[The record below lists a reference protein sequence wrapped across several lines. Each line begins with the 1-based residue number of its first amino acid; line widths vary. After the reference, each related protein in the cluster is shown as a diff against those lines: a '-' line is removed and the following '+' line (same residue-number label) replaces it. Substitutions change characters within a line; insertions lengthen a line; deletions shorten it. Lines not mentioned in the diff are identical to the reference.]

1 MIITVKSLMLRLRKC
16 ASIAS
21 HPSTP
26 SDSGARRF
34 DRCPDIAAEAQ
45 AGRADP
51 AAGVSLRD
59 RGACATPLLSLGR
72 FKLMPC
78 LEHVTCSE
86 PTVTPIVS
94 AICSRLIPRSTR
106 FLICSNRA
114 GVNLIGGPLAAIS
127 RDSFLDVFPCA
138 ACDGARLLSELV
150 RFTSIDFW
158 RFHGLGIEAVDRVS
172 KRRAG
177 TPSLTAKAVCIG
189 PRVQNVG

>member
-1 MIITVKSLMLRLRKC
+1 MLRLRKC

-45 AGRADP
+45 AGSCGRRVVTSPRCVRNDIIEFRTLQTDAVSRTRHLQRADCHADRFGDLLTAHSALDQIP
-51 AAGVSLRD
+51 DLLEPCRREFDWRSVS
-59 RGACATPLLSLGR
+59 GPSVG
-72 FKLMPC
+72 
-78 LEHVTCSE
+78 
-86 PTVTPIVS
+86 
-94 AICSRLIPRSTR
+94 TR
-106 FLICSNRA
+106 FWMFSLVLHSTSHAVYSNMT
-114 GVNLIGGPLAAIS
+114 IP
-127 RDSFLDVFPCA
+127 
-138 ACDGARLLSELV
+138 ELV